1 MSHMV
6 TNFMKWS
13 KAMQFYRVPIIGAMI
28 LLQGCIIAPLVLFTM
43 ASGTLGDIQMYTVT
57 LSTFLI
63 VTLNLADMP
72 TKITIPIF
80 SATTVISLGMVF
92 FNLIS

>member
-43 ASGTLGDIQMYTVT
+43 TSGTVADIQMYAVI

-63 VTLNLADMP
+63 ITLNLADMP

-80 SATTVISLGMVF
+80 SATTVMSLGMVLY
-92 FNLIS
+92 NILM